1 MSVGLSTMPPFAY
14 QLIPICGSPPVIQ
27 SSGLALPL
35 MLKCGSGMCGQWN
48 SKLKN
53 PLIASMAPPT
63 MSRAELMG
71 VSMADFTPSQMDD
84 AVDLTDSHAS
94 EATVLMV
101 STTPPMM
108 DEIPFQMDDAVSL
121 MPPKMVPTASLMPSK
136 SPLTSEVTN
145 LTTPSMVVLIPL
157 KTPEMVEKRVSRMGF
172 TVSRM
177 FCTAPMTTV
186 ATSRN
191 TVPRSCTIGKN
202 VSNADSAI
210 GKTVSTSMEP
220 MASMSGST
228 AGSSASNACVS
239 MSTPAPM
246 ESNANEARGSSA
258 AATLFLR
265 TSSFSVHDAV
275 AS

>member
-1 MSVGLSTMPPFAY
+1 MSVGLSTMPPLAY
-14 QLIPICGSPPVIQ
+14 QLMPICGRPPVIQ

-35 MLKCGSGMCGQWN
+35 MLKCGSGMCGH
-48 SKLKN
+48 SILKLKK
-53 PLIASMAPPT
+53 PLMASIALRTISLALSMGLWIA
-63 MSRAELMG
+63 LL
-71 VSMADFTPSQMDD
+71 TPSQTVD

-101 STTPPMM
+101 STTLPMM
-108 DEIPFQMDDAVSL
+108 SEIPFQMDDAVSL

-136 SPLTSEVTN
+136 SSLTSDVTN
-145 LTTPSMVVLIPL
+145 LTTSSMVVLIPL
-157 KTPEMVEKRVSRMGF
+157 KTPEMVEKIVSRMGF

-228 AGSSASNACVS
+228 AGSSASNA
-239 MSTPAPM
+239 
-246 ESNANEARGSSA
+246 
-258 AATLFLR
+258 
-265 TSSFSVHDAV
+265 
-275 AS
+275 